1 MIFLRKYNLKS
12 TKTAHSVLL
21 NPKNHFESTKMTEFV
36 LLTGVSFLSLS
47 DFNRKLVMK
56 LFCLRTMVLIGL
68 LFTCFQQSYAQE
80 DKVRFAYDVDFEMNF
95 DNREF
100 DRSSFSKAMTI
111 FGARLTPSVGI
122 AVPQGDK
129 GMNHRLMLGIDVM
142 KDFGASPISPEL
154 SGGASDETA
163 QFLNNR
169 SLLREITLY
178 YMLEKKSAKTGL
190 HMYAGIFP
198 RAASE
203 GSYSEAFFSDS
214 LRFYDN
220 NLEGLLLKI
229 YRPKAYWEVGCDWMG
244 KPGYARKEKFMI
256 FSSGVSHVASF
267 MDIGYAAYMYHFA
280 GSAKARGVV
289 DNILINPYMKF
300 DFGSSMNMQEFS
312 LRFGWLQA
320 MQHDRVFVGHY
331 VFPCGG
337 EFDLEMRNW
346 NVGIRNKLFYGTDMM
361 PYYNSSDAGGDKY
374 GNRLY
379 MGDPFYRIHD
389 DGAAGPGMY
398 DRFEVFYEPH
408 VGKYLSIRISA
419 RFHFHDFR
427 YSGCQQMVGIRFN
440 LHELMNR

>member
-1 MIFLRKYNLKS
+1 M
-12 TKTAHSVLL
+12 
-21 NPKNHFESTKMTEFV
+21 
-36 LLTGVSFLSLS
+36 
-47 DFNRKLVMK
+47 MK
-56 LFCLRTMVLIGL
+56 LFCLRSIAILAIFL
-68 LFTCFQQSYAQE
+68 LTCHLSTAQTDG

-100 DRSSFSKAMTI
+100 DRSRFSKAMTI

-122 AVPQGDK
+122 TVPQSERN
-129 GMNHRLMLGIDVM
+129 MNHRLMVGLDVM
-142 KDFGASPISPEL
+142 KDFGASPVSEDL
-154 SGGASDETA
+154 AGGASDEA
-163 QFLNNR
+163 SPALNNR
-169 SLLREITLY
+169 NLLREITLY

-198 RAASE
+198 RTASE

-256 FSSGVSHVASF
+256 FSSGVSHVAPF
-267 MDIGYAAYMYHFA
+267 MDMGYAAYMYHFA
-280 GSAKARGVV
+280 GSGKARGVV
-289 DNILINPYMKF
+289 DNVLLNPYVKF
-300 DFGSSMNMQEFS
+300 DFGSRMNMQEFS
-312 LRFGWLQA
+312 MRFGWLQA

-337 EFDLEMRNW
+337 EFDLEMRKW

-361 PYYNSSDAGGDKY
+361 PYYNSLDAGGDKY

-389 DGAAGPGMY
+389 DGANGPGMY
-398 DRFEVFYEPH
+398 DRFEAFYEPH

-427 YSGCQQMVGIRFN
+427 YSGCQQMVGIIFN
-440 LHELMNR
+440 LHKMEISRLRSK